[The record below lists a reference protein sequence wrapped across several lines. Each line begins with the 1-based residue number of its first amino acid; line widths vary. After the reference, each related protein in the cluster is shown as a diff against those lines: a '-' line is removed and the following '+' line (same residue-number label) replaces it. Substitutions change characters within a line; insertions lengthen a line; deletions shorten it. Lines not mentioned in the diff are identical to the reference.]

1 LGVGNPTGGRFQGG
15 RPPGPIFVMK
25 RNRKRE
31 PLRFGTVTKS
41 LVVCVCVAISGLGYV
56 WQKNAIYRLGD
67 EIKRREALLSSAQKR
82 NLMLAAQLAHLES
95 PAELETKCQAY
106 NLSLVAPRRKARWF
120 GCTSR
125 VRSGTCRWRMRPFAR
140 ADPAQQQVPDCN
152 CATHNR
158 GQSHNK
164 ES

>member
-1 LGVGNPTGGRFQGG
+1 MGVGNPAGGRFQGG
-15 RPPGPIFVMK
+15 RPPGPIFEMK

-41 LVVCVCVAISGLGYV
+41 LFVCVCVAISGLGYV

-95 PAELETKCQAY
+95 PAALETKCQEY
-106 NLSLVAPRRKARWF
+106 NLSLVAPRE
-120 GCTSR
+120 SQV
-125 VRSGTCRWRMRPFAR
+125 VRLYEPGPEWDMQMANAPLPGRF
-140 ADPAQQQVPDCN
+140 PAPQQVRLQLRNPQPQ
-152 CATHNR
+152 AIV
-158 GQSHNK
+158 Q
-164 ES
+164 